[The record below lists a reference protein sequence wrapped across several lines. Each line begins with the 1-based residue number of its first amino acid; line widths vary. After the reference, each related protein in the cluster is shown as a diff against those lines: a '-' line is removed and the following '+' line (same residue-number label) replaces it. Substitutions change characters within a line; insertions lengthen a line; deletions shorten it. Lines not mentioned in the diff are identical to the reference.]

1 MMKKRILFASI
12 MLCAAFVVVFSDG
25 NNKFHDDLSG
35 YNIVPTLSTGAS
47 GEFSARIS
55 KDETQIS
62 YELRYSGLN
71 GTATQAHIHLGR
83 PATVGGV
90 ITFLCTNLGNG
101 PAGTPPCP
109 PSSGTVTG
117 TLTASSVIGPV
128 AQGIA
133 PGEFAEL
140 VRAIRAGATYAD
152 VASTNLPAGEIRAN
166 IDSVKGQKN
175 EE

>member
-1 MMKKRILFASI
+1 MKKRFLFASI
-12 MLCAAFVVVFSDG
+12 MLCAAFVVVLSDD
-25 NNKFHDDLSG
+25 NKKFHDDLSG

-109 PSSGTVTG
+109 PSPGTVTG
-117 TLTASSVIGPV
+117 TLTASSVIGPIL
-128 AQGIA
+128 QGIN

-152 VASTNLPAGEIRAN
+152 VHTVNLPAGEIRAQV
-166 IDSVKGQKN
+166 DSAK
-175 EE
+175 